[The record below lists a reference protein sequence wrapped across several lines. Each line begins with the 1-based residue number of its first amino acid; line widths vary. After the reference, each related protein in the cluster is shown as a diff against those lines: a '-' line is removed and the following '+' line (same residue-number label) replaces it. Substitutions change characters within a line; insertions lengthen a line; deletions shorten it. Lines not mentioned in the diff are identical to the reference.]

1 MLFSSLKGQ
10 GPHSA
15 VRAMAL
21 TRKRLLVLVGDV
33 AAEPDARFAAAFTR
47 LVAELEAAFR
57 NEETLMEAAGF
68 SDLREQRRDNALL
81 LAALHHALAQVE
93 GGRPATGRDALAVL
107 PDLLSLHRF
116 SGLRVLAAARHGLL
130 VQRRARAAGLLRS
143 NHPGRPGRPP
153 QRAR

>member
-15 VRAMAL
+15 VRAMAR

-33 AAEPDARFAAAFTR
+33 AAEPDERFAAAFTR
-47 LVAELEAAFR
+47 LVAEIEAAFR

-93 GGRPATGRDALAVL
+93 GDRPATGRDALAAL

-116 SGLRVLAAARHGLL
+116 SGLRVLAAARRGFLA
-130 VQRRARAAGLLRS
+130 QRRARAAGPLR
-143 NHPGRPGRPP
+143 HGRPP
-153 QRAR
+153 ERAR